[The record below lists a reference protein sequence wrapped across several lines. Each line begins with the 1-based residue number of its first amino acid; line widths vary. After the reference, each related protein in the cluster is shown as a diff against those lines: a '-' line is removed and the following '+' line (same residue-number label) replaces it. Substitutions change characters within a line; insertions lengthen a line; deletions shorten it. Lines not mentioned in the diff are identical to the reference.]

1 MQEREWQD
9 KAARKAEGKRQLEE
23 YQARKEQEK
32 TERAAENIRKEAIAR
47 EELAKLNVEAGWR
60 KVITN
65 INVRAGEHKGK
76 KDIARMRE
84 SILHRRED
92 DKR

>member
-9 KAARKAEGKRQLEE
+9 KAARKAEGTRQLEE